1 MAGITLE
8 NSYKMFQTQRVLLAV
23 LSGLLLPTTGH
34 AQKAQQDST
43 MRNKELTQVVVTGTG
58 THNKAQNAVV
68 PVQVITSE
76 ELQRMHVT
84 NLEDALS
91 RLTSSV
97 TFMTNGMGTTMMMNG
112 LNEDYILILEN
123 GKRLTG
129 DDRYT
134 RINMA
139 NVKRIEVLSGASSA
153 LYGSEAIGGVINII
167 TKDPSRP
174 SLEGK
179 ETGQEVSPL
188 RGDIEGSTSYT
199 SKGRFAEA
207 IAVNF
212 EKGRLSSSSSFQH
225 RQANNWQVNDMEE
238 VMGELK
244 PTGRVMSQGFHSN
257 QLNQRLTWDMGK
269 GVTFYLKGNF
279 YDYNT
284 DRPQMARYFKG
295 STKKGITVFTEKEA
309 YSYDLHHQDY
319 MYGAGATWKLN
330 NKTYLEADFYSDNL
344 ISERDSFDT
353 YRPGGTQLTKKTHYY
368 NGTLKGI
375 FRLGSWNKL
384 SAGAEYVHETYK
396 SYNFAFR
403 SMYTISLFAQDE
415 MRFLKNLQGV
425 VGVRYIY
432 NRNFGSYATPSVA
445 LMYSPGKFRFR
456 AGYSTG
462 YRTPTLLQMYYE
474 NDETKN
480 VTIGN
485 EDLKPEKSNYYNV
498 SAEFNNN
505 WMSLKLGGFINDVR
519 DMISYRVLTDAE
531 VTERGLDTKYPTAT
545 KYQQRD
551 NIDKAKVRG
560 LHLSATFYLP
570 QNIRLGGAYTFT
582 DTEAKTVELN
592 AETQLYETT
601 TEPTD
606 RSVKHTGRVFA
617 GWEHTW
623 GNYRLNIDLNGHLQ
637 GQRWSTSYGYAPGYT
652 QFDLHTTHT
661 FYLKKVEL
669 VPGLG
674 IENIFN
680 KRDTRPWCS
689 NFSTLHPGRCVFVS
703 FAVHIK

>member
-1 MAGITLE
+1 
-8 NSYKMFQTQRVLLAV
+8 
-23 LSGLLLPTTGH
+23 
-34 AQKAQQDST
+34 
-43 MRNKELTQVVVTGTG
+43 MRNTELTQVVVTGTG

-84 NLEDALS
+84 NLEDALT

-167 TKDPSRP
+167 TTAPSMTAP
-174 SLEGK
+174 SAEK
-179 ETGQEVSPL
+179 HQEANV
-188 RGDIEGSTSYT
+188 DVTNNTSYT
-199 SKGRFAEA
+199 SKGRFSEA

-238 VMGELK
+238 VMGKLM

-269 GVTFYLKGNF
+269 GVTFYLKGSY

-284 DRPQMARYFKG
+284 DRPQMARYYKG
-295 STKKGITVFTEKEA
+295 STKKGETVYTEKDA
-309 YSYDLHHQDY
+309 YSYDLHHSDY
-319 MYGAGATWKLN
+319 MYGAGATWKMSS
-330 NKTYLEADFYSDNL
+330 KTYLEADFYSDNL
-344 ISERDSFDT
+344 MSERDSFDT
-353 YRPGGTQLTKKTHYY
+353 FRPGGTQLTKKTHYY

-403 SMYTISLFAQDE
+403 SMYTLSLFAQDE

-432 NRNFGSYATPSVA
+432 NRHFGSYATPSVA
-445 LMYSPGKFRFR
+445 LMYSPGKFRLR

-462 YRTPTLLQMYYE
+462 YRTPTLLQMHYE

-480 VTIGN
+480 ITIGN

-498 SAEFNNN
+498 SAEYNNN
-505 WMSLKLGGFINDVR
+505 WLSMKLGGFINDVR

-570 QNIRLGGAYTFT
+570 LNIRLGGAYTFT

-592 AETQLYETT
+592 ADTQLYETT

-617 GWEHTW
+617 SWEHTW
-623 GNYRLNIDLNGHLQ
+623 GNYRLNVDLNGHLQ

-703 FAVHIK
+703 FAVHVK

>member
-1 MAGITLE
+1 MADI
-8 NSYKMFQTQRVLLAV
+8 NKVHHFYAIQLALIASMLCSTV
-23 LSGLLLPTTGH
+23 VF
-34 AQKAQQDST
+34 AQKATPDSIV
-43 MRNKELTQVVVTGTG
+43 RNRELSQVVVTGTG
-58 THNKAQNAVV
+58 THNRAQNAVV

-84 NLEDALS
+84 SLEDALKQ
-91 RLTSSV
+91 LTSSV
-97 TFMTNGMGTTMMMNG
+97 TTMTNGMGTTMMMNG

-167 TKDPSRP
+167 TTAPSMTAP
-174 SLEGK
+174 SAEK
-179 ETGQEVSPL
+179 HQEAKV
-188 RGDIEGSTSYT
+188 DVTNNTSYT
-199 SKGRFAEA
+199 SKGRFAES
-207 IAVNF
+207 IAANI

-225 RQANNWQVNDMEE
+225 LQANNWQVNPTEE
-238 VMGELK
+238 VMGKLM

-269 GVTFYLKGNF
+269 GVTVYLKGSF

-284 DRPQMARYFKG
+284 DRPQMARYYKG
-295 STKKGITVFTEKEA
+295 STKKGSTVFTEKEA
-309 YSYDLHHQDY
+309 YSYDLHRQDY
-319 MYGAGATWKLN
+319 MYGLGATWKVSG
-330 NKTYLEADFYSDNL
+330 KTYLEADFYSDNL
-344 ISERDSFDT
+344 MSERDSFDT
-353 YRPGGTQLTKKTHYY
+353 VRPGGTQLTKRTHYY
-368 NGTLKGI
+368 NGTVKGI

-384 SAGAEYVHETYK
+384 SAGAEYVHETYEN
-396 SYNFAFR
+396 YNFPFR
-403 SMYTISLFAQDE
+403 TMYTLSLFAQDE
-415 MRFLKNLQGV
+415 IRICKNLQGV
-425 VGVRYIY
+425 LGVRYIY
-432 NRNFGSYATPSVA
+432 NRNFGSYATPSAA

-456 AGYSTG
+456 AGYSAG
-462 YRTPTLLQMYYE
+462 YRTPTLLQMHYE

-480 VTIGN
+480 ITIGN
-485 EDLKPEKSNYYNV
+485 QDLKPEKSNYYNV
-498 SAEFNNN
+498 SAEYNNR
-505 WMSLKLGGFINDVR
+505 WLSLKVGGFINDVR

-531 VTERGLDTKYPTAT
+531 VTTCRLDTKYPTAT

-551 NIDKAKVRG
+551 NIDKAKVKG

-582 DTEAKTVELN
+582 DTKAETVELN
-592 AETQLYETT
+592 TKTQQYETT

-637 GQRWSTSYGYAPGYT
+637 SRRWSTSYGYAPGFT

-669 VPGLG
+669 IPSLG

-680 KRDTRPWCS
+680 KRDTRPWNS

-703 FAVHIK
+703 FKIRVRN

>member
-84 NLEDALS
+84 NLEDALT

-167 TKDPSRP
+167 TTAPSMTAP
-174 SLEGK
+174 SAEK
-179 ETGQEVSPL
+179 HQEAVV
-188 RGDIEGSTSYT
+188 DVTNNTSYT

-269 GVTFYLKGNF
+269 GVTFYLKGSF

-284 DRPQMARYFKG
+284 DRPQMASYFKG
-295 STKKGITVFTEKEA
+295 STKKGATVFTEKEA

-330 NKTYLEADFYSDNL
+330 SKTYLEADFYSDNL

-353 YRPGGTQLTKKTHYY
+353 YRPGGKQLTKKTHYY

-403 SMYTISLFAQDE
+403 SMYTLSLFAQDE

-592 AETQLYETT
+592 ADTQLYETK

-669 VPGLG
+669 VPGIG

-703 FAVHIK
+703 FAVHVK

>member
-1 MAGITLE
+1 MHQS
-8 NSYKMFQTQRVLLAV
+8 NRVLLAL
-23 LSGLLLPTTGH
+23 LSATLSTPLY
-34 AQKAQQDST
+34 AQTATSDST
-43 MRNKELTQVVVTGTG
+43 MRNTELTQVVVTGTG

-76 ELQRMHVT
+76 ELQRMQVT
-84 NLEDALS
+84 NLEDALT
-91 RLTSSV
+91 RLTSGI
-97 TFMTNGMGTTMMMNG
+97 TTMTNGMGTTMMMNG

-167 TKDPSRP
+167 TTAPSMTAP
-174 SLEGK
+174 SAEK
-179 ETGQEVSPL
+179 HQEAKV
-188 RGDIEGSTSYT
+188 DVTNNTSYT

-238 VMGELK
+238 VMGKLM

-257 QLNQRLTWDMGK
+257 QLNQRLTWDLGK
-269 GVTFYLKGNF
+269 GVTVYLKGSY

-284 DRPQMARYFKG
+284 DRPQTARYYKG
-295 STKKGITVFTEKEA
+295 STKKGETVYTEKEA
-309 YSYDLHHQDY
+309 YSYDLHHSDY
-319 MYGAGATWKLN
+319 MYGAGATWKIS

-344 ISERDSFDT
+344 MSERDSFDT
-353 YRPGGTQLTKKTHYY
+353 FRPGGTQLTKKTHYY

-396 SYNFAFR
+396 SYNFPFR
-403 SMYTISLFAQDE
+403 TMYTLSLFAQDE
-415 MRFLKNLQGV
+415 MRLLKNLQGV
-425 VGVRYIY
+425 VGVRYVY
-432 NRNFGSYATPSVA
+432 NRHFGSYATPSVA
-445 LMYSPGKFRFR
+445 LMYSPGKFRLR
-456 AGYSTG
+456 AGYSAG
-462 YRTPTLLQMYYE
+462 YRTPTLLQMHYE

-480 VTIGN
+480 ITIGN
-485 EDLKPEKSNYYNV
+485 QDLKPEKSNYYNV
-498 SAEFNNN
+498 SAEYNNSWLN
-505 WMSLKLGGFINDVR
+505 LKLGGFINDVR

-531 VTERGLDTKYPTAT
+531 IAQSGLDTKYPTAT

-551 NIDKAKVRG
+551 NIDKAKVKG

-582 DTEAKTVELN
+582 DTEAETVELN
-592 AETQLYETT
+592 AKTQLYETT

-606 RSVKHTGRVFA
+606 RSVKHAGRVFA
-617 GWEHTW
+617 SWEHTW
-623 GNYRLNIDLNGHLQ
+623 GNYRLGIDLNGHIQ
-637 GQRWSTSYGYAPGYT
+637 GKRWSTSYGWAPSFE

-669 VPGLG
+669 IPGLG

-680 KRDTRPWCS
+680 KRDTRPWNS
-689 NFSTLHPGRCVFVS
+689 NFSTLHPGRCVFAS
-703 FAVHIK
+703 FKVHII

>member
-84 NLEDALS
+84 NLEDALT

-97 TFMTNGMGTTMMMNG
+97 TMMTNGMGSTMMMNG

-167 TKDPSRP
+167 TTAPSMTAP
-174 SLEGK
+174 SAEK
-179 ETGQEVSPL
+179 HQEAVV
-188 RGDIEGSTSYT
+188 DVTNNTSYT

-269 GVTFYLKGNF
+269 GVTFYLKGSF

-295 STKKGITVFTEKEA
+295 STKKGVTVFTEKDA

-330 NKTYLEADFYSDNL
+330 SKTYLEADFYSDNL

-353 YRPGGTQLTKKTHYY
+353 YRPGGKQLTKKTHYY

-531 VTERGLDTKYPTAT
+531 VTERGLDAKYPTAT

-669 VPGLG
+669 VPGLA

>member
-23 LSGLLLPTTGH
+23 LSGMLLPTTGY

-84 NLEDALS
+84 NLEDALT

-167 TKDPSRP
+167 TTAPSMTAP
-174 SLEGK
+174 SAEK
-179 ETGQEVSPL
+179 HQEAVV
-188 RGDIEGSTSYT
+188 DVTNNTSYT
-199 SKGRFAEA
+199 SKGRFSEA

-269 GVTFYLKGNF
+269 GVTFYLKGSF

-295 STKKGITVFTEKEA
+295 STKKGVTVFTEKDA

-319 MYGAGATWKLN
+319 MYGAGATWKLSS
-330 NKTYLEADFYSDNL
+330 KTYLEADFYSDNL

-353 YRPGGTQLTKKTHYY
+353 YRPGGKQLTKKTHYY

-403 SMYTISLFAQDE
+403 SMYTLSLFAQDE

-505 WMSLKLGGFINDVR
+505 WMSLKMGGFINDVR

-531 VTERGLDTKYPTAT
+531 VTERGLDAKYPTAT

>member
-84 NLEDALS
+84 NLEDALT

-97 TFMTNGMGTTMMMNG
+97 TMMTNGMGSTMMMNG

-167 TKDPSRP
+167 TTAPSMTAP
-174 SLEGK
+174 SAEK
-179 ETGQEVSPL
+179 HQEAVVDVSNN
-188 RGDIEGSTSYT
+188 TSYT

-269 GVTFYLKGNF
+269 GVTFYLKGSF

-295 STKKGITVFTEKEA
+295 STKKGVTVFTEKDA

-330 NKTYLEADFYSDNL
+330 SKTYLEADFYSDNL

-353 YRPGGTQLTKKTHYY
+353 YRPGGKQLTKKTHYY

-485 EDLKPEKSNYYNV
+485 DDLKPEKSNYYNV

-531 VTERGLDTKYPTAT
+531 VTERGLDAKYPTAT

-669 VPGLG
+669 VPGLA

>member
-84 NLEDALS
+84 NLEDALT

-97 TFMTNGMGTTMMMNG
+97 TMMTNGMGSTMMMNG

-167 TKDPSRP
+167 TTAPSMTAP
-174 SLEGK
+174 SAEK
-179 ETGQEVSPL
+179 HQEAVV
-188 RGDIEGSTSYT
+188 DVTNNTSYT

-269 GVTFYLKGNF
+269 GVTFYLKGSF

-295 STKKGITVFTEKEA
+295 STKKGVTVFTEKDA

-319 MYGAGATWKLN
+319 MYGAGATWKLSS
-330 NKTYLEADFYSDNL
+330 KTYLEADFYSDNL

-531 VTERGLDTKYPTAT
+531 VTERGLDAKYPTAT

>member
-1 MAGITLE
+1 
-8 NSYKMFQTQRVLLAV
+8 MFQTQRVLLAV

-84 NLEDALS
+84 NLEDALT

-167 TKDPSRP
+167 TKDPSMTAP
-174 SLEGK
+174 SAEK
-179 ETGQEVSPL
+179 HQEAVV
-188 RGDIEGSTSYT
+188 DVTNNTSYT
-199 SKGRFAEA
+199 SKGRFAET

-269 GVTFYLKGNF
+269 GVTFYLKGSF

-295 STKKGITVFTEKEA
+295 STKKGVTVFTEKDA

-319 MYGAGATWKLN
+319 MYGAGATWKLSS
-330 NKTYLEADFYSDNL
+330 KTYLEADFYSDNL

-445 LMYSPGKFRFR
+445 LMYNPGKFRFR

-505 WMSLKLGGFINDVR
+505 WVSLKLGGFINDVR

-531 VTERGLDTKYPTAT
+531 VTERGLDAKYPTAT

>member
-84 NLEDALS
+84 NLEDALT

-97 TFMTNGMGTTMMMNG
+97 TMMTNGMGSTMMMNG

-167 TKDPSRP
+167 TTAPSMTAP
-174 SLEGK
+174 SAEK
-179 ETGQEVSPL
+179 HQEAVVDVSNN
-188 RGDIEGSTSYT
+188 TSYT

-269 GVTFYLKGNF
+269 GVTFYLKGSF

-295 STKKGITVFTEKEA
+295 STKKGVTVFTEKDA

-319 MYGAGATWKLN
+319 MYGAGATWKLSS
-330 NKTYLEADFYSDNL
+330 KTYLEADFYSDNL

-531 VTERGLDTKYPTAT
+531 VTERGLDAKYPTAT